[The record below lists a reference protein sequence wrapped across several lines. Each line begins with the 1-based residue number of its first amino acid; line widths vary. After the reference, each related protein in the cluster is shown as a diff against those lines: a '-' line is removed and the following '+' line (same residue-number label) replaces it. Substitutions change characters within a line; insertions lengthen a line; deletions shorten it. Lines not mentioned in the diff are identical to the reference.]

1 MDEILSG
8 QIIWTTEGTA
18 GRQAY
23 GFAAQQRLMEISTSA
38 VNSRM
43 VYSSR
48 ETPPLG
54 LQTITNTELN
64 LDQRR
69 AMSGGATVI
78 EYGLIA
84 AVIPKENSD

>member
-1 MDEILSG
+1 
-8 QIIWTTEGTA
+8 
-18 GRQAY
+18 
-23 GFAAQQRLMEISTSA
+23 
-38 VNSRM
+38 M

-48 ETPPLG
+48 ETPQLG

-69 AMSGGATVI
+69 AMSSDATVI

-84 AVIPKENSD
+84 AVIPKGNSD

>member
-1 MDEILSG
+1 MALQHSNV
-8 QIIWTTEGTA
+8 
-18 GRQAY
+18 
-23 GFAAQQRLMEISTSA
+23 RLMEISTSA

-64 LDQRR
+64 LDQQR
-69 AMSGGATVI
+69 AISGGATVI